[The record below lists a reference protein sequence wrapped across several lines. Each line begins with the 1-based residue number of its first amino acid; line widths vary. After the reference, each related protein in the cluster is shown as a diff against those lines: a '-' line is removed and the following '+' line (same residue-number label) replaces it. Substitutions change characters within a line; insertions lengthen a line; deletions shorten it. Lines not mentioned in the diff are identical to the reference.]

1 MNNFKTST
9 EKDLEN
15 FILDN
20 SFIKNRKNLK
30 KNIKDFL
37 FGKKLS
43 FLEIKMLN
51 SKIKKLPRPTDLIKI
66 KNQFMNN

>member
-37 FGKKLS
+37 F
-43 FLEIKMLN
+43 
-51 SKIKKLPRPTDLIKI
+51 
-66 KNQFMNN
+66 

>member
-43 FLEIKMLN
+43 FLEVKMLN

-66 KNQFMNN
+66 KNQFMNY

>member
-15 FILDN
+15 FILEN

-30 KNIKDFL
+30 KI
-37 FGKKLS
+37 
-43 FLEIKMLN
+43 LEIFYLEK
-51 SKIKKLPRPTDLIKI
+51 S
-66 KNQFMNN
+66 

>member
-30 KNIKDFL
+30 KNIKNFL
-37 FGKKLS
+37 FVKK
-43 FLEIKMLN
+43 
-51 SKIKKLPRPTDLIKI
+51 
-66 KNQFMNN
+66 

>member
-20 SFIKNRKNLK
+20 SFLKNRKNLK

-43 FLEIKMLN
+43 FLEVRMLN

>member
-66 KNQFMNN
+66 KNQFINN

>member
-1 MNNFKTST
+1 MNNFKTYT

-30 KNIKDFL
+30 KILKIFY
-37 FGKKLS
+37 
-43 FLEIKMLN
+43 LEK
-51 SKIKKLPRPTDLIKI
+51 S
-66 KNQFMNN
+66 

>member
-30 KNIKDFL
+30 KNINDFL
-37 FGKKLS
+37 FEKKIS
-43 FLEIKMLN
+43 FLEVKMLN